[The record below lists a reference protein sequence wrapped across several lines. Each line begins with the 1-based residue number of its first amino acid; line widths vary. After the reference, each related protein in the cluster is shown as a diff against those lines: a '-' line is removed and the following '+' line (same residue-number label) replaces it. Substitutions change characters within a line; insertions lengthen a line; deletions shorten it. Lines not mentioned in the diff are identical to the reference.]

1 MIHLSYVLPSVI
13 PSVFSSVLTVWK
25 LSLFN
30 LTCVFIQVFE
40 EESINRL
47 KERHRLSIIDHNHH
61 FTSSRG
67 FEILNRAKLVVK
79 YHQITYK
86 LMLWYLPQ
94 V

>member
-47 KERHRLSIIDHNHH
+47 KERHRLL
-61 FTSSRG
+61 F
-67 FEILNRAKLVVK
+67 
-79 YHQITYK
+79 Q
-86 LMLWYLPQ
+86 
-94 V
+94 